1 MLKQITYQFFMRHT
15 YSPIYFHMILK
26 KSQAPAGKKISVVE
40 RKYVMMKEKQKGY

>member
-26 KSQAPAGKKISVVE
+26 KSQAPAGKK
-40 RKYVMMKEKQKGY
+40 YPLLKENML

>member
-26 KSQAPAGKKISVVE
+26 KSGTLRNHKLLQVKK
-40 RKYVMMKEKQKGY
+40 YPLLKENML